1 MEVPLAKIKIGEE
14 TFLEEQ
20 LTEEGR
26 QHLQALRFIEVKFLE
41 IDNLIAA
48 LNMAKNSY
56 IQQLKN
62 NIIASK
68 AGLS

>member
-1 MEVPLAKIKIGEE
+1 MAQIKIGEE

-20 LTEEGR
+20 LPEEGR

-41 IDNLIAA
+41 IDNLTAA

-62 NIIASK
+62 NVISKK

>member
-26 QHLQALRFIEVKFLE
+26 QHIQALRFIEVKFLE
-41 IDNLIAA
+41 IDNLTAA

>member
-1 MEVPLAKIKIGEE
+1 LAQIKIGDE

-20 LTEEGR
+20 LSEEGR
-26 QHLQALRFIEVKFLE
+26 QHLQALRFIEIKFLE
-41 IDNLIAA
+41 IDNLTAA

>member
-1 MEVPLAKIKIGEE
+1 MEVRLAKIKIGEE
-14 TFLEEQ
+14 TFVEEQ

-41 IDNLIAA
+41 IDNLTAA

>member
-1 MEVPLAKIKIGEE
+1 MAQIKIGEE

-20 LTEEGR
+20 LSEEGR

-41 IDNLIAA
+41 IDNLTAA

-62 NIIASK
+62 NVISKK

>member
-26 QHLQALRFIEVKFLE
+26 QHLQSLRFIEVKFLE
-41 IDNLIAA
+41 IDNLTAV

>member
-41 IDNLIAA
+41 IDNLTAA

>member
-1 MEVPLAKIKIGEE
+1 MAQIKIGDE

-20 LTEEGR
+20 LSEEGR
-26 QHLQALRFIEVKFLE
+26 QHLQALRFIEIKFLE
-41 IDNLIAA
+41 IDNLTAA

>member
-1 MEVPLAKIKIGEE
+1 MAQIKIGDE

-20 LTEEGR
+20 LSEEGR
-26 QHLQALRFIEVKFLE
+26 QPLHALRFIEIKFLE
-41 IDNLIAA
+41 IDNLTAA

-62 NIIASK
+62 NVISKK

>member
-26 QHLQALRFIEVKFLE
+26 QHLQSLRFIEVKFLE
-41 IDNLIAA
+41 IDNLTAA

>member
-14 TFLEEQ
+14 TFLDEQ

-41 IDNLIAA
+41 IDNLTAA